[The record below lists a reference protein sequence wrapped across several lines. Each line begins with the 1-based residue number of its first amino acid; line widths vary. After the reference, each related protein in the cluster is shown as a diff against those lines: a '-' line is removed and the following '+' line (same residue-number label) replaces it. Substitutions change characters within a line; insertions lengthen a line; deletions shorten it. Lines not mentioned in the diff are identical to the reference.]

1 MKQPLWSWGKWGK
14 NALFC
19 VSVKDNKIGP
29 ALELWKGNKAS
40 LPMNRSHGGMEP
52 KAQEFLCTWT
62 PATIP
67 EHQLHSHS
75 QARHPILKQFQGFT
89 IFRVLPWKYSQL
101 GFAQLLESTETM
113 WQVSLLNSPV
123 RGYRI
128 TRTNLLGLQGVSW
141 NRLHLLL
148 PQALRGLAWWRVPQA
163 LGCSQPRL
171 GASRPAQSRASLL
184 CSQPEHCM
192 CDSYLQV

>member
-1 MKQPLWSWGKWGK
+1 MNSEKVTKWAFLW
-14 NALFC
+14 
-19 VSVKDNKIGP
+19 IGVT
-29 ALELWKGNKAS
+29 
-40 LPMNRSHGGMEP
+40 EP
-52 KAQEFLCTWT
+52 KTEEFLCTWT
-62 PATIP
+62 PVTMP

-75 QARHPILKQFQGFT
+75 HARHPILKQFWGFT
-89 IFRVLPWKYSQL
+89 IFRVLPLKYSQP
-101 GFAQLLESTETM
+101 GFAQLLKSTETT
-113 WQVSLLNSPV
+113 WQVSLLPI
-123 RGYRI
+123 RGYRK

-141 NRLHLLL
+141 NRLHLLP
-148 PQALRGLAWWRVPQA
+148 PQALRDLAWWRVPQA